1 MAALTQTIAPALG
14 DSYAPLVSS
23 EQEDVRQAEGGVWCY
38 RFSLLFLILYFIR
51 PQDLIPGL
59 AGFNIIRPV
68 MLIWFLALSGERSR
82 SPLNGW
88 LRTPTDWAVL
98 ILYVYI
104 AWNAPS
110 EAGAKMGMFSLIV
123 FYYLTT
129 QALSSRE
136 RVLGYLRLWNWL
148 LLILAAFGAL
158 QVLGLDLTNGKELT
172 DFFVG
177 RLALGTWITDNP
189 NALGH
194 TVVVALPLSYSL
206 YFWRGSPTGRLVI
219 FPLCVA
225 LAGWCVWETGSK
237 GAFIVGGVLT
247 MLLFVVGRPRWM
259 QILVVAASLTIGVG
273 ALSFLPRMEKM
284 GNLRSDDGV
293 QGRLLAWE
301 KAEMAMRLNPSGV
314 GWRQFVALV
323 DWQEGT
329 YWHYADPKSTHSS
342 YVQIGADLGKY
353 GLAVWL
359 LVLWTALRST
369 LFYKS
374 ANDDEER
381 CRRAIMLMVIAYMVS
396 GWMINREYHT
406 EYYLLVALAAAL
418 HRLNVARNAQPT
430 QTLEVKPEDQETPAP
445 ISRPAIAG
453 LQWAP
458 QTGDPGLWL
467 ESVPNAPAAN
477 GIPTRRVWNRITW
490 LDISAAVAMTWA
502 VIEIWNYV
510 LKNL

>member
-1 MAALTQTIAPALG
+1 MAALTQTIIPAIG
-14 DSYAPLVSS
+14 EPSSPSYYGEKEADRPV
-23 EQEDVRQAEGGVWCY
+23 EGGVWCY
-38 RFSLLFLILYFIR
+38 RLSLLFLFLYFIR

-68 MLIWFLALSGERSR
+68 MLLWFLALLGERSR
-82 SPLNGW
+82 SPLQGW
-88 LRTPTDWAVL
+88 LRTPTDWAIL
-98 ILYVYI
+98 FLYVYI

-110 EAGAKMGMFSLIV
+110 EAGAKMGMFSLVV
-123 FYYLTT
+123 FYFLTT
-129 QALSSRE
+129 HALSSWE
-136 RVLGYLRLWNWL
+136 RVLGYLRLWNKL
-148 LLILAAFGAL
+148 LLVLASFGAL
-158 QVLGLDLTNGKELT
+158 QVLGIDLTNGKELT
-172 DFFVG
+172 DYFVG
-177 RLALGTWITDNP
+177 RLALGTWLTNNP

-194 TVVVALPLSYSL
+194 TVVVALPLSYL
-206 YFWRGSPTGRLVI
+206 LFFWRGSATGRFVV

-259 QILVVAASLTIGVG
+259 QLLVVAAALSVGFG

-284 GNLRSDDGV
+284 GDLRSDHGV
-293 QGRLLAWE
+293 QGRLMAWE
-301 KAEMAMRLNPSGV
+301 KAEMAMRLNTTGV
-314 GWRQFVALV
+314 GWRQFIALV
-323 DWQEGT
+323 DWQEGN

-342 YVQIGADLGKY
+342 YVQIGAELGQY

-369 LFYKS
+369 LFFKS

-381 CRRAIMLMVIAYMVS
+381 CRRAILLMVVAYMVS

-418 HRLNVARNAQPT
+418 HRLNVAQNAQAT
-430 QTLEVKPEDQETPAP
+430 QKLDLESEEQGVVASS
-445 ISRPAIAG
+445 SRPAIAG

-458 QTGDPGLWL
+458 QTDDPGLWL
-467 ESVPNAPAAN
+467 ESVPEAPAAD
-477 GIPTRRVWNRITW
+477 GAPTRRVWNRINW
-490 LDISAAVAMTWA
+490 LDISVAVAMTWA